1 MIEARAR
8 PPLATLSLALWVLG
22 LLTACT
28 VPPSDGKPAT
38 ESAPITDT
46 DTPNDTD
53 TTPIP
58 DDADSDGIPRWDDCD
73 DQDASVHP
81 GAAEVPGD
89 GVDQDCDCQDRATIR
104 VTDADVVW
112 QGDVPYDH
120 SGYRVLNVVHHGG
133 VAVGLMMGADQVPS
147 GKDAGFGRVAYWQPG
162 TAVAI
167 LDGSAPKQGP
177 FTEAMGT
184 DGTSGVLG
192 AAGESLLVVGRG
204 YSDGADGTV
213 SDPQNLNGN
222 VDFFAIP
229 EPGTV
234 VPLEGVYARLTGPY
248 GMQCGSSVA
257 VLDLDGDGVDDVVFA
272 CFGGADRGVYAILGP
287 IGPGIHSIEEAIWW
301 LPETPRPDSEAGTY
315 PGLVPLR
322 MSTGPPTLGIEATD
336 ASLWMPT
343 LFIATVDTFRDGT
356 PISDIGAKIFSP
368 EDGGL
373 NPSSAGDPN
382 DDGDVDFLLG
392 IPTGA
397 DRTGTL
403 AVLRGPVTSAVDIR
417 HVTPSYVGTCQYDWF
432 GFSSLVG
439 DFNGDG
445 VDDLAVGAPADIYY
459 SDPRVGKVFIFD
471 GPGWDRTSRPPEEAD
486 LVLAGDLAWD
496 SFGANLAAG
505 DIDHDGYDD
514 LFVSAPLD
522 SRDVWEAGRVY
533 VFHGSPEGLTGA
545 PPS

>member
-1 MIEARAR
+1 MTPA
-8 PPLATLSLALWVLG
+8 VLLLP

-28 VPPSDGKPAT
+28 AAPSDGKPAT

-89 GVDQDCDCQDRATIR
+89 GVDQDCDCQDRATLR
-104 VTDADVVW
+104 ATDADVVW

-120 SGYRVLNVVHHGG
+120 AGWRLLNVVHQGG
-133 VAVGLMMGADQVPS
+133 VAVGLMMGAEQDTS

-162 TAVAI
+162 AAVAI
-167 LDGSAPKQGP
+167 LDGGAPKQGP

-184 DGTSGVLG
+184 EGASGVLG
-192 AAGESLLVVGRG
+192 EAGETLLVVGRG
-204 YSDGADGTV
+204 YSDDAAGTA

-222 VDFFAIP
+222 VDFFSIP
-229 EPGTV
+229 EPGSV

-248 GMQCGSSVA
+248 GMQCGSSV
-257 VLDLDGDGVDDVVFA
+257 VVGDWDSDGIDDVILA
-272 CFGGADRGVYAILGP
+272 CNGSADRGVYVLRGP
-287 IGPGIHSIEEAIWW
+287 VGAGAHSLDETAWW
-301 LPETPRPDSEAGTY
+301 IPETGNPEEDDPILRTYGQLYFIDSVADGGGEPLLSIRAYVDNYPLFLAGPPDFVDATPITAIVPRVNSPLGED
-315 PGLVPLR
+315 LVP
-322 MSTGPPTLGIEATD
+322 TN
-336 ASLWMPT
+336 
-343 LFIATVDTFRDGT
+343 
-356 PISDIGAKIFSP
+356 AK
-368 EDGGL
+368 
-373 NPSSAGDPN
+373 DPN
-382 DDGDVDFLLG
+382 GDGEIDILVG
-392 IPTGA
+392 SPGA
-397 DRTGTL
+397 SDRTGTL
-403 AVLRGPVTSAVDIR
+403 AVLHGPVTTAVDIR
-417 HVTPSYVGTCQYDWF
+417 HVVPNYVGTCQYDWF
-432 GFSSLVG
+432 GNSSVVG

-445 VDDLAVGAPADIYY
+445 VGDLAVGAPADYY
-459 SDPRVGKVFIFD
+459 FSDPRVGKVFIFD

-496 SFGANLAAG
+496 SFGANLAAD

-533 VFHGSPEGLTGA
+533 VFHGSPEGLSGA
-545 PPS
+545 IAP